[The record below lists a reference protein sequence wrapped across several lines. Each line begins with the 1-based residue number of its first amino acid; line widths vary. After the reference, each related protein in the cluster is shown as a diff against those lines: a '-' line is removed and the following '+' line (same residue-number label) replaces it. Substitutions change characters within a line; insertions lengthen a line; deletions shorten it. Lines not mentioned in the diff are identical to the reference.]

1 MCRRLILLGSLL
13 LIVVGTSPASAQQV
27 LVNDPTSVPVGAA
40 QLEAWH
46 STEESWVAPALR
58 VHRRLELAGGIAFVD
73 AGSDDRRTVE
83 YSAEGKVLLRP
94 GSTHRFGLAAVGGV
108 GASHLGVLRN
118 RPATLFGYGVVSQAL
133 LPGTLTA
140 YQNVGWRHAENGP
153 HQLTWG
159 ARLDWSPLDRF
170 TFIGEAYGEGR
181 SDPSFQAS
189 ARTVLLPNRIEMDV
203 SVTYAGPF
211 DARNTWGT
219 VGLTFM
225 SMPLYGSENHDSQ

>member
-1 MCRRLILLGSLL
+1 M
-13 LIVVGTSPASAQQV
+13 AQQV

-46 STEESWVAPALR
+46 STEESWIAPALR
-58 VHRRLELAGGIAFVD
+58 VHRRLELAGGIAFIN

-94 GSTHRFGLAAVGGV
+94 GSSHRFGLAAVGGV
-108 GASHLGVLRN
+108 GVSHLGVLRG
-118 RPATLFGYGVVSQAL
+118 RPATVFGYGVASQDL
-133 LPGTLTA
+133 LPSTLTT

-153 HQLTWG
+153 HQLIWG

-181 SDPSFQAS
+181 SDPFLQVAV
-189 ARTVLLPNRIEMDV
+189 RTVLLPNRVETDV
-203 SVTYAGPF
+203 SVTRAGPF
-211 DARNTWGT
+211 EARDTWIT

-225 SMPLYGSENHDSQ
+225 STPLYGSEHRSPR